1 MLLFLRFH
9 VLVLLGCST
18 KDRWLGGAVETR
30 HSSGGWESEGTAPAR
45 RGFSCWFVA
54 SISWLCLHK
63 VEGAGHFSGVSFR
76 EALTPF
82 YKDISCLLKALPP
95 CTINHRFPVCG
106 FCGDTNIQSILLH
119 YRHLV
124 AFSVLHRS
132 RLLYFLSPY
141 LFLVPS
147 GRALWSHHPFSLR
160 FCSLALGNLFFLPS
174 FPLFFFSFYF
184 CFLPLISLLTLFSVF
199 LCIRTHTHTYLL
211 CF

>member
-18 KDRWLGGAVETR
+18 KDCRLGSTVETR

-95 CTINHRFPVCG
+95 CTITIGFPCVDFVG
-106 FCGDTNIQSILLH
+106 TPT
-119 YRHLV
+119 
-124 AFSVLHRS
+124 S
-132 RLLYFLSPY
+132 RAYYCIIAIWSLSLSSTDLDCCIFY
-141 LFLVPS
+141 L
-147 GRALWSHHPFSLR
+147 
-160 FCSLALGNLFFLPS
+160 
-174 FPLFFFSFYF
+174 
-184 CFLPLISLLTLFSVF
+184 LISSWCLPEERFDLIILSVYDF
-199 LCIRTHTHTYLL
+199 VLWR
-211 CF
+211 